1 VQVVVVIYPFSVFN
15 EAITGHNSPKKIGSR
30 RGKRE
35 IIDRVNHQKYAP
47 KDIVN
52 MEFSILKGPNSAIE
66 LKIAHNKKHS
76 AYPTQGLDD
85 EAYQR
90 FGNHYDN

>member
-1 VQVVVVIYPFSVFN
+1 
-15 EAITGHNSPKKIGSR
+15 
-30 RGKRE
+30 
-35 IIDRVNHQKYAP
+35 
-47 KDIVN
+47 